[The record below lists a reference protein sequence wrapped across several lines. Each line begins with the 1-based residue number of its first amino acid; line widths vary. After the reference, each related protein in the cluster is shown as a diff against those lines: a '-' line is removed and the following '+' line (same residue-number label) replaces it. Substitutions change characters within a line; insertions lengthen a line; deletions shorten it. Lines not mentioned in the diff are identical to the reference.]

1 MAASIVGVTV
11 ALVKPI
17 PQPSTPK
24 KKPRPK
30 PGLDVGTSWPSA

>member
-17 PQPSTPK
+17 PQPLHAQEKAPAEA
-24 KKPRPK
+24 
-30 PGLDVGTSWPSA
+30 GA